1 MPKLQ
6 LDTACEGPLALNDN
20 AFELCREFIRPQGD
34 RFFQQ
39 VSRYDDYL
47 AEVAK
52 RPGYNAGATLKL
64 ILPFLKAHGLTNAQI
79 EAYSQKTVALM
90 PGAQEAFTFLHTHN
104 FPIFEI
110 STSCRQFAEAVGLRL
125 GFKKEHIFCTELD
138 LDHYSLSATEAGEL
152 QRLQG
157 EIVAAPEIELPPE
170 AAAAADLPAPVQ
182 EAIAVLD
189 RIFWERLPAMEI
201 GAIYREVN
209 PIGGPEKAKAVTD
222 SLAQTGL
229 KPADTIYVGDSSTDV
244 QAFEAVRAGGG
255 LAISFNGN
263 RHAVK
268 AAEVVVV
275 SDSAWAIALLT
286 EWYDYRRDA
295 IIRRDRESEKGGTM
309 RLGAYPC
316 VLKQESLAG
325 RAYGVTKIMERH
337 RHRYEF
343 NNAYRE
349 QLSAAG
355 LGISGTSPNGELVEI
370 IEIKDHPW
378 FLGCQFHPEFK
389 SGPMDPHP
397 LFRDYIRAALEYKQ
411 RLVKPDEEI

>member
-6 LDTACEGPLALNDN
+6 LDTACEGPLALNGN
-20 AFELCREFIRPQGD
+20 AFELCREFIKPQGD

-52 RPGYNAGATLKL
+52 RPGYKAGATLKL

-263 RHAVK
+263 RHAVN
-268 AAEVVVV
+268 AAEVTVV

-286 EWYDYRRDA
+286 AVFQTWGKE
-295 IIRRDRESEKGGTM
+295 G
-309 RLGAYPC
+309 
-316 VLKQESLAG
+316 VLELASPETRAKSRSLVLPEA
-325 RAYGVTKIMERH
+325 VIEPIFT
-337 RHRYEF
+337 
-343 NNAYRE
+343 
-349 QLSAAG
+349 G
-355 LGISGTSPNGELVEI
+355 LNG
-370 IEIKDHPW
+370 
-378 FLGCQFHPEFK
+378 
-389 SGPMDPHP
+389 
-397 LFRDYIRAALEYKQ
+397 
-411 RLVKPDEEI
+411 RLVNLYDQNAADWDKVVNESQAMRAKLRGEAVASLG